1 MKETPPTTTTTTT
14 TAQITIT
21 ITTATIITISSKME
35 GRKSSRL
42 METVDMQWTSSPLQ
56 NGKRTV
62 SPLAARKALLSTLI
76 ICRSTTPHLACSPV
90 IRAGV
95 SATPEWTR
103 ILMRERF
110 YFYYLSTLLARPI
123 SGSNY
128 VPSKYVGAGGLD
140 HDQHHIIS

>member
-1 MKETPPTTTTTTT
+1 MALDVVKGINYLHCLSPRFFYWDP
-14 TAQITIT
+14 
-21 ITTATIITISSKME
+21 
-35 GRKSSRL
+35 KSPNL
-42 METVDMQWTSSPLQ
+42 L

-128 VPSKYVGAGGLD
+128 VPSKPDLGMLCTAVIDLD
-140 HDQHHIIS
+140 ERTLSIIEDIPRTCQVKDYQIETIKA